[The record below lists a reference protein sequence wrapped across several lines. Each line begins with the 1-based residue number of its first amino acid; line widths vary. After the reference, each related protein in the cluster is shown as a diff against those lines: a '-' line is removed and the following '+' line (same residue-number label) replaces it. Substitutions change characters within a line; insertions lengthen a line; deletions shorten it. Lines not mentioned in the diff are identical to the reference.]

1 VKPNGQKE
9 LFAKQ
14 PLVMNGALAACV
26 LPGVAQNQSKTPF
39 QCLLPLFRSRGVLRC
54 SRFAAAITGQIHNC
68 SGIVFGIPAG
78 HVGRYASHLG
88 DSATQC
94 LLLPLSDFHRAV
106 FPQAHNMSERLSQ
119 ITYEALPS
127 EVRPLADDILK
138 VSSAALGGPYNALL
152 RSPDMARRAFDFLD
166 YLRFKTSV
174 NKRLNEWAILIQA
187 RISNAQYE
195 WWAHE
200 RIARKAGLSDA
211 VMRELQQCQRPQ
223 SMQADERLVYDYCV
237 QLSLNHRVSDD
248 LWQEA
253 VSQMGEQA
261 VVDLTVLSGTYV
273 MVSMLLNAT
282 QVGIPDGSPEPLQVL
297 SPLEIRQRLLA

>member
-1 VKPNGQKE
+1 MTE
-9 LFAKQ
+9 
-14 PLVMNGALAACV
+14 
-26 LPGVAQNQSKTPF
+26 
-39 QCLLPLFRSRGVLRC
+39 
-54 SRFAAAITGQIHNC
+54 RFT
-68 SGIVFGIPAG
+68 
-78 HVGRYASHLG
+78 
-88 DSATQC
+88 
-94 LLLPLSDFHRAV
+94 
-106 FPQAHNMSERLSQ
+106 Q
-119 ITYEALPS
+119 ITYASLSP

-152 RSPDMARRAFDFLD
+152 RSPEMARRAFDFLD

-174 NKRLNEWAILIQA
+174 DLRLNEFAILIQA

-211 VMRELQQCQRPQ
+211 VMRDLQQCQRPQ
-223 SMQADERLVYDYCV
+223 SMQADERLVYDYCIE
-237 QLSLNHRVSDD
+237 LSLNHRVPDA

-253 VSQMGEQA
+253 VTQMGEQA

-282 QVGIPDGSPEPLQVL
+282 QVAIPDGSPEPLQVL
-297 SPLEIRQRLLA
+297 SAQEIRQRLLA